1 MSPHEHYDERS
12 KPKGAVEYTGE
23 RAGGM
28 NDTDV
33 ARLEEAVREAVPE
46 GEIVT
51 HFDLIVQTRFGSDA
65 SDIRTWRI
73 SMPGANPHLS
83 YGVLRSQAER
93 LGILLN
99 GARAA
104 AWGS

>member
-1 MSPHEHYDERS
+1 MSPREHYDERS

-46 GEIVT
+46 GEIVC
-51 HFDLIVQTRFGSDA
+51 HFDLIVQTRYGPDA
-65 SDIRTWRI
+65 SDIRTRRV

-83 YGVLRSQAER
+83 LGVLTAQAER
-93 LGILLN
+93 LSLLLN
-99 GARAA
+99 GVQLS
-104 AWGS
+104 WGH